1 MASIRERN
9 GKFNVIYSY
18 TNEKGERK
26 QKWETYETKAE
37 AKRRKKE
44 IEYKKEMGSFVVRK
58 CKTLDELITE
68 YVALYGKEN
77 WALSTYEGN
86 VSLINNYILP
96 IIGDTKLSEIN
107 TRFIE
112 RYYQSLLKR
121 RAVINPLNKTSRN
134 EFVSS
139 STVRDINKLLRNCFE
154 QAVKWELMEKNPCT
168 HATVPKH
175 ALLIGILIAFTA
187 LVPIFGAFIGCAVGS
202 FLIFMVNPKQAVLFI
217 IVFLL
222 LQQIEGN
229 LIYPHVV
236 GGSVGLPSIWVL
248 AAVTIGGN
256 LMGIIGM
263 LIFIPLVSVFYTIF
277 REFVYLRLKKQH
289 IKRVTRTDVEEYA
302 EEEIASSFIV
312 PNEK

>member
-175 ALLIGILIAFTA
+175 KSQKRDIWTDTITSSLADIHSSVKLEAIRLMDSVVPRVKIISFEERAFKKCCTVLRASSCASVAAWLKKCTPRWILAFT
-187 LVPIFGAFIGCAVGS
+187 L
-202 FLIFMVNPKQAVLFI
+202 
-217 IVFLL
+217 
-222 LQQIEGN
+222 
-229 LIYPHVV
+229 
-236 GGSVGLPSIWVL
+236 
-248 AAVTIGGN
+248 
-256 LMGIIGM
+256 
-263 LIFIPLVSVFYTIF
+263 
-277 REFVYLRLKKQH
+277 
-289 IKRVTRTDVEEYA
+289 
-302 EEEIASSFIV
+302 
-312 PNEK
+312 

>member
-96 IIGDTKLSEIN
+96 IIGDAKLSEIN

-121 RAVINPLNKTSRN
+121 RKIPFRIAGSLQFFHDQAQKNKFRQLFEDGSEYSHFHYHCQSVPRYLILSVAVHLPG
-134 EFVSS
+134 SS
-139 STVRDINKLLRNCFE
+139 CENFS
-154 QAVKWELMEKNPCT
+154 
-168 HATVPKH
+168 
-175 ALLIGILIAFTA
+175 
-187 LVPIFGAFIGCAVGS
+187 
-202 FLIFMVNPKQAVLFI
+202 
-217 IVFLL
+217 
-222 LQQIEGN
+222 
-229 LIYPHVV
+229 
-236 GGSVGLPSIWVL
+236 
-248 AAVTIGGN
+248 
-256 LMGIIGM
+256 
-263 LIFIPLVSVFYTIF
+263 
-277 REFVYLRLKKQH
+277 
-289 IKRVTRTDVEEYA
+289 
-302 EEEIASSFIV
+302 
-312 PNEK
+312 

>member
-96 IIGDTKLSEIN
+96 IIGDTKALRDQYPIHRKILSESFEE
-107 TRFIE
+107 TCS
-112 RYYQSLLKR
+112 YQS
-121 RAVINPLNKTSRN
+121 
-134 EFVSS
+134 
-139 STVRDINKLLRNCFE
+139 
-154 QAVKWELMEKNPCT
+154 
-168 HATVPKH
+168 
-175 ALLIGILIAFTA
+175 
-187 LVPIFGAFIGCAVGS
+187 
-202 FLIFMVNPKQAVLFI
+202 
-217 IVFLL
+217 
-222 LQQIEGN
+222 IE
-229 LIYPHVV
+229 
-236 GGSVGLPSIWVL
+236 
-248 AAVTIGGN
+248 
-256 LMGIIGM
+256 
-263 LIFIPLVSVFYTIF
+263 
-277 REFVYLRLKKQH
+277 
-289 IKRVTRTDVEEYA
+289 
-302 EEEIASSFIV
+302 
-312 PNEK
+312 

>member
-1 MASIRERN
+1 MDFMTIKQASEKWGICTRRVQTLCTEGRIDGAERL
-9 GKFNVIYSY
+9 GHQWVIPI
-18 TNEKGERK
+18 NAEKPKDARIK
-26 QKWETYETKAE
+26 CSLTYRTFANFLAGQCLE
-37 AKRRKKE
+37 
-44 IEYKKEMGSFVVRK
+44 
-58 CKTLDELITE
+58 
-68 YVALYGKEN
+68 
-77 WALSTYEGN
+77 
-86 VSLINNYILP
+86 
-96 IIGDTKLSEIN
+96 
-107 TRFIE
+107 
-112 RYYQSLLKR
+112 
-121 RAVINPLNKTSRN
+121 AVILGMM
-134 EFVSS
+134 FVITLS
-139 STVRDINKLLRNCFE
+139 ILK
-154 QAVKWELMEKNPCT
+154 MPY
-168 HATVPKH
+168 

>member
-1 MASIRERN
+1 MGNKSSWKRSRKYDEYDDVSSRFHCQWISDLFYFVFLCMLYSFSE
-9 GKFNVIYSY
+9 GKITFTGKKSDFRFYS
-18 TNEKGERK
+18 K
-26 QKWETYETKAE
+26 TKAD
-37 AKRRKKE
+37 A
-44 IEYKKEMGSFVVRK
+44 ILNICS
-58 CKTLDELITE
+58 L
-68 YVALYGKEN
+68 
-77 WALSTYEGN
+77 TYRTFANFLAGQCLE
-86 VSLINNYILP
+86 
-96 IIGDTKLSEIN
+96 
-107 TRFIE
+107 
-112 RYYQSLLKR
+112 
-121 RAVINPLNKTSRN
+121 AVILGMM
-134 EFVSS
+134 FVITLS
-139 STVRDINKLLRNCFE
+139 ILK
-154 QAVKWELMEKNPCT
+154 MPY
-168 HATVPKH
+168 

-277 REFVYLRLKKQH
+277 RGFVYLRLKNN
-289 IKRVTRTDVEEYA
+289 I
-302 EEEIASSFIV
+302 
-312 PNEK
+312 

>member
-96 IIGDTKLSEIN
+96 IIGDTKL
-107 TRFIE
+107 
-112 RYYQSLLKR
+112 LLMKSIRNFWQKYWLIR
-121 RAVINPLNKTSRN
+121 R
-134 EFVSS
+134 
-139 STVRDINKLLRNCFE
+139 CGH
-154 QAVKWELMEKNPCT
+154 C
-168 HATVPKH
+168 
-175 ALLIGILIAFTA
+175 
-187 LVPIFGAFIGCAVGS
+187 
-202 FLIFMVNPKQAVLFI
+202 
-217 IVFLL
+217 
-222 LQQIEGN
+222 
-229 LIYPHVV
+229 
-236 GGSVGLPSIWVL
+236 SIHW
-248 AAVTIGGN
+248 
-256 LMGIIGM
+256 
-263 LIFIPLVSVFYTIF
+263 
-277 REFVYLRLKKQH
+277 RR
-289 IKRVTRTDVEEYA
+289 R
-302 EEEIASSFIV
+302 
-312 PNEK
+312 